1 MKPTVSEISTRFG
14 NLADFP
20 FETSMSSDLVD
31 VSSVAKS
38 LFSTYASAS
47 VNALRSVDLPTFVY
61 PTSEI
66 LKNFPRSEA

>member
-20 FETSMSSDLVD
+20 FETSISRDLVD

-38 LFSTYASAS
+38 LLTHALAS

-61 PTSEI
+61 S
-66 LKNFPRSEA
+66 LQVKF